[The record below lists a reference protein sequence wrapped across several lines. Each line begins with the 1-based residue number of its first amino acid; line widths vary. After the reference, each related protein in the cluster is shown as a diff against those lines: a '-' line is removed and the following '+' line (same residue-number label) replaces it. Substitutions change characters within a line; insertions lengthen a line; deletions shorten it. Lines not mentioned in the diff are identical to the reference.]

1 MFPAAIGNHGR
12 LQGRTSTGGLFWFTE
27 DFIGHL
33 SYLLSQEVVNH
44 TQILHL
50 EFRNQGLL
58 VTTTLSE

>member
-1 MFPAAIGNHGR
+1 MEEFKVEHQPEGP
-12 LQGRTSTGGLFWFTE
+12 FWFTE

>member
-1 MFPAAIGNHGR
+1 MEDFKVEHQPDV
-12 LQGRTSTGGLFWFTE
+12 LFRSLFTE

-33 SYLLSQEVVNH
+33 SYFLSQEVVNH